1 MKQAQLQKTLEEM
14 AQMPGVDGC
23 ALVEIDAGMVWHH
36 AGTFEDVQ
44 KYAEAASDYWRLH
57 NRLAP
62 QFEKLGE
69 LRASVMVHR
78 NGRLT
83 LLPCGQGML
92 LLALTGPRTSLD
104 WAQWQKQTKVLATL
118 VEEL

>member
-1 MKQAQLQKTLEEM
+1 
-14 AQMPGVDGC
+14 
-23 ALVEIDAGMVWHH
+23 
-36 AGTFEDVQ
+36 
-44 KYAEAASDYWRLH
+44 
-57 NRLAP
+57 
-62 QFEKLGE
+62 
-69 LRASVMVHR
+69 MVHR